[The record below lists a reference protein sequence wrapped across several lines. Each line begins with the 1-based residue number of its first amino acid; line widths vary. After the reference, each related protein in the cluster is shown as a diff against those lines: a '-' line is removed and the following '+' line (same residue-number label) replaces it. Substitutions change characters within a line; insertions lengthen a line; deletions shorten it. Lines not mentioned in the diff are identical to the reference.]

1 MLPLV
6 GLAGIAARIV
16 GPTAAKAVG
25 AQFSKTTAQ
34 DVIKSGIKNYA
45 QGAAFNVGMSAGR
58 RVSEFTQGAQDNPD
72 ARQSL
77 I

>member
-1 MLPLV
+1 MLPLA

-34 DVIKSGIKNYA
+34 SVIKSGIKNYA
-45 QGAAFNVGMSAGR
+45 QGAAFNVGMNAGR
-58 RVSEFTQGAQDNPD
+58 RMTEFTRGAQDND
-72 ARQSL
+72 EVRQSL